1 MKRNELMPAFLVVVG
16 IIIAVIILLLSL
28 GAAIWIAG

>member
-16 IIIAVIILLLSL
+16 IIISLIILLLSL